1 MDCQS
6 VCKCSEH
13 SDCDHETGHCSCHI
27 GYEGRFCHDICRDQ
41 FYGQE
46 CSRNCSCPNQVPCH
60 HVTGHCLCPKGFKGD
75 NCDER
80 CPVGTFGG
88 NCLGTCNCIEGT
100 CDPKDGQCTCSPGYF
115 DYATKIVHK
124 TRLGLDVIRPALATP
139 ILDVI
144 RLLGNVCV
152 SLGFTEKTAAK
163 HAVQDPM
170 GLAVYTPVNV
180 PKRQYATLRLV
191 SARVIEDGSECSSGY
206 YGAGCLQR
214 CGCLE
219 NQHCHHVT
227 GDCQCEAGKKGLH
240 CNETCDAGTY
250 GIDCA
255 ERCSC
260 QHCSSVDGVCQQMH
274 ASNDDKSTVGISVGI
289 VAGILVLVGCL
300 LFIIVLKRRKSMT
313 AVHELQKMRRDD
325 FSSNHYE
332 DIDTYAEIP
341 DSKLLPNY
349 PYSYADSTDVKPP
362 IKDRQPTTKRTRN
375 IYLSVTDAQRFSKLS
390 VSSGDIKSNGDSSD
404 YLNPYTGLIREAK
417 CASYQEIN
425 NVTKERNLS
434 NESNQSESGY
444 VKPSTGAA
452 KSNDSNKRQCND
464 FIDAKSSSRHNND
477 NNLDMNTTKS
487 RNESE
492 SSIQSGYLK
501 MNSSLKKKSETDA
514 DYSTMDIDENVSLN
528 SVFLPKITISSQS
541 GSTETLNIR
550 TND

>member
-1 MDCQS
+1 MKPDGQYHRVLEMTCCPDYMERVLQAILTEPACHVSTVNDGQQCKLTCNCTRDLCDSKTGCKNVKQVIQEHFRDKECPDGYYGMDCQS
-6 VCKCSEH
+6 ICKCSEH
-13 SDCDHETGHCSCHI
+13 SDCDHETGH
-27 GYEGRFCHDICRDQ
+27 Y
-41 FYGQE
+41 
-46 CSRNCSCPNQVPCH
+46 V
-60 HVTGHCLCPKGFKGD
+60 
-75 NCDER
+75 
-80 CPVGTFGG
+80 
-88 NCLGTCNCIEGT
+88 
-100 CDPKDGQCTCSPGYF
+100 
-115 DYATKIVHK
+115 
-124 TRLGLDVIRPALATP
+124 DVILVMKADFVMT
-139 ILDVI
+139 
-144 RLLGNVCV
+144 
-152 SLGFTEKTAAK
+152 

-180 PKRQYATLRLV
+180 PERQYATLRLV
-191 SARVIEDGSECSSGY
+191 SAHVIEDGSECSSGY

-240 CNETCDAGTY
+240 CNE
-250 GIDCA
+250 
-255 ERCSC
+255 
-260 QHCSSVDGVCQQMH
+260 
-274 ASNDDKSTVGISVGI
+274 NKSTVGISVGI
-289 VAGILVLVGCL
+289 VVGILVLVGCL
-300 LFIIVLKRRKSMT
+300 LLIVVLKRRKRMS
-313 AVHELQKMRRDD
+313 AIQDLQKMKRDD

-362 IKDRQPTTKRTRN
+362 IKERQPTTKRTRN

-404 YLNPYTGLIREAK
+404 YLNPYTGLIRDVK

-425 NVTKERNLS
+425 KVTKERNLS
-434 NESNQSESGY
+434 NESDSGY
-444 VKPSTGAA
+444 VKPASGAA
-452 KSNDSNKRQCND
+452 KSNDINNRQCND
-464 FIDAKSSSRHNND
+464 YIDAKSSIRHNND
-477 NNLDMNTTKS
+477 NDLDMITKKS

-514 DYSTMDIDENVSLN
+514 DYSTMDMDENGSLN
-528 SVFLPKITISSQS
+528 SVFLPKITISSQN

-550 TND
+550 TNE